1 MTKWKS
7 EILLEELNRKAEE
20 IYAKKVELNKLRDE
34 FLEIKKKSLEQL
46 LIDYELT
53 GDIWYQDKNIYNNKS
68 EWKPGKLMIEKD
80 SLGFGICVH
89 LYTTKEKLRKRP
101 SFTYYNSEDFLL
113 DYLEGKK
120 MRKMYGGEAYG
131 KRKTY

>member
-1 MTKWKS
+1 MIKLKS
-7 EILLEELNRKAEE
+7 EILLEELNRKLEE
-20 IYAKKVELNKLRDE
+20 IDAKKVELNKLRDE
-34 FLEIKKKSLEQL
+34 FLGIKKKSLEQL

-68 EWKPGKLMIEKD
+68 EWKPGKLMVEKD
-80 SLGFGICVH
+80 SLGFGICAH

-101 SFTYYNSEDFLL
+101 SLTYYNYEDFLL

-120 MRKMYGGEAYG
+120 IRKMYGG
-131 KRKTY
+131 

>member
-1 MTKWKS
+1 MTKLKS
-7 EILLEELNRKAEE
+7 EILLEELNRKSEE

-80 SLGFGICVH
+80 SLGFGIFVH
-89 LYTTKEKLRKRP
+89 LYTKNGKLKKRP
-101 SFTYYNSEDFLL
+101 SATYYNHKDFLL
-113 DYLEGKK
+113 DYSDGKK
-120 MRKMYGGEAYG
+120 IRKMYGGKAYG

>member
-1 MTKWKS
+1 MTKLKS
-7 EILLEELNRKAEE
+7 EILLEELNRKSEE
-20 IYAKKVELNKLRDE
+20 IDAKKVELNKLRDE

-68 EWKPGKLMIEKD
+68 EWKIGKLMVEKD
-80 SLGFGICVH
+80 LLGFGICVY
-89 LYTTKEKLRKRP
+89 LYTTKGKLRKRP
-101 SFTYYNSEDFLL
+101 SETYHNHKAFLL

-120 MRKMYGGEAYG
+120 IRKMYGG
-131 KRKTY
+131 